1 MRSISVL
8 LLAGALVCGSAAA
21 GPLATD
27 FDNCWHDGQ
36 GTPWCGSV
44 NVSSGQ
50 GLTATIDYA
59 VYRWWKYP
67 GSDYVPPADTFVYA
81 YQVYVTGANPT
92 EVVYWNVP
100 MLPSNEAQ
108 AIDDDTGLGQ
118 AGGVV
123 PVDALIDAGKQ
134 AAWWKW
140 DPALLTHSDG
150 LVFSSVN
157 MPRGDLIG
165 YVENH
170 GQYAFGIVPSPADD
184 IPEPA
189 TLGLMAVGLLALL
202 RRRR

>member
-1 MRSISVL
+1 MRSISAL
-8 LLAGALVCGSAAA
+8 LLAGAFMCGSAVA

-27 FDNCWHDGQ
+27 FDNCWHDAQ

-44 NVSSGQ
+44 NVSSGA
-50 GLTATIDYA
+50 GLEATIDYA

-81 YQVYVTGANPT
+81 YQVYVNGAPNPT
-92 EVVYWNVP
+92 EVVYWHVA

-108 AIDDDTGLGQ
+108 AIDDDPGLGEP
-118 AGGVV
+118 GGVP
-123 PVDALIDAGKQ
+123 PVQAQIDEGVD
-134 AAWWKW
+134 AWWKW
-140 DPALLTHSDG
+140 DPALATYGDG

-157 MPRGDLIG
+157 MPRGDLMG

-170 GQYAFGIVPSPADD
+170 GQFAFGIVPSPADD